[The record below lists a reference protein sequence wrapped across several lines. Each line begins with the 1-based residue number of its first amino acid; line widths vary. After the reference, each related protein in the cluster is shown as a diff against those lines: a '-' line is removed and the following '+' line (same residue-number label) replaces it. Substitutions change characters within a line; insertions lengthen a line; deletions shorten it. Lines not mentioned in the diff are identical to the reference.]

1 MSRHGIVGQLK
12 TSKLIENFWKWP
24 MNLCSESAS
33 DVVCHSLLACTR
45 KPSVVHLEC
54 GCTLVTNTPCAC
66 SCWVAVGSGRSPP
79 QQAQGKGVYL
89 VGWIGSMQE
98 VWVGVQDLWQ
108 KRAGRG
114 GLCSTDGEFLSP
126 TLSLSLSLFPFTMT
140 LLCWLSPSRFG
151 SRQTVSLQHQWSSSV
166 AAKDTG
172 LYQAA
177 FDSGQHWDSNRADV
191 LQSG

>member
-1 MSRHGIVGQLK
+1 
-12 TSKLIENFWKWP
+12 

-54 GCTLVTNTPCAC
+54 GRTLVTNTPCAC
-66 SCWVAVGSGRSPP
+66 ACWVAVGSGRVAP
-79 QQAQGKGVYL
+79 QQAQEKGVYL
-89 VGWIGSMQE
+89 GGWIGSMQE

-126 TLSLSLSLFPFTMT
+126 TLSLSLSLPFYDDSLVLT
-140 LLCWLSPSRFG
+140 LAISVRLPPNSVASTPVIFI
-151 SRQTVSLQHQWSSSV
+151 SSS
-166 AAKDTG
+166 
-172 LYQAA
+172 
-177 FDSGQHWDSNRADV
+177 
-191 LQSG
+191 